1 MSKELIDIEELRQDT
16 LNFNKGTYEG
26 EGLIKK
32 SLERFKAGRS
42 VLIDKN
48 NNIITSMM
56 IDANLN
62 VDVNELGDD
71 IANALAKQL
80 TTVVTTSVG
89 IVIEDARKEIT
100 IVFEHNG
107 KEVHRTTRTVTN
119 SNEGAALAR
128 KICAE
133 VERDLHI
140 SDVTYSFVG

>member
-1 MSKELIDIEELRQDT
+1 M
-16 LNFNKGTYEG
+16 
-26 EGLIKK
+26 KK
-32 SLERFKAGRS
+32 YQFVFTDS
-42 VLIDKN
+42 N

-56 IDANLN
+56 IDANKSI
-62 VDVNELGDD
+62 DVYELGDD

-89 IVIEDARKEIT
+89 IVIVEDTRKEIT

-107 KEVHRTTRTVTN
+107 KEVHRTTRVVTN

-128 KICAE
+128 KICEE